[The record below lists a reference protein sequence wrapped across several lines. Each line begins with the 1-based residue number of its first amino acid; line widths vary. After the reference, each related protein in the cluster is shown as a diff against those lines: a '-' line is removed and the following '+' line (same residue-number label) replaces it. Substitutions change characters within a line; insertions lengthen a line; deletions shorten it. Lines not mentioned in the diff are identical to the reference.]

1 MFRFFKKK
9 KEIVK
14 KKDSTVSQVE
24 AFDNIEPLLQYFQ
37 EETGITFEK
46 QIDIFTNKVI
56 LFCRQRNIYSF
67 SELNKMLHSDGMIK
81 QEFIDYLTTNETYFY
96 REFSQIE
103 QCVEFAKKE
112 NRDIKILCA
121 PSATGEEPYSIAI
134 AMLEAGIS
142 ANKIHI
148 VGIDINKDA
157 LEKAKQGIY
166 KERNIRNLSLKIVEE
181 YFIKENDRY
190 CLKNSI
196 KSLVSFHLAN
206 IFDESFKN
214 LGTYDFVFSRNML
227 IYFDKKT
234 KQKAKI
240 ILESMRKSKEH
251 DVFFG
256 HADLF

>member
-1 MFRFFKKK
+1 MFSFFKKK
-9 KEIVK
+9 KEIVE
-14 KKDSTVSQVE
+14 KKDQTVSKVE
-24 AFDNIEPLLQYFQ
+24 VFDSIEPLLQYFQ

-67 SELNKMLHSDGMIK
+67 SELIKMLDSDVVIK

-96 REFSQIE
+96 REFKQIW
-103 QCVEFAKKE
+103 QCVEFAKNE
-112 NRDIKILCA
+112 NKDIKILCA

-134 AMLEAGIS
+134 AMLEAGIC

-148 VGIDINKDA
+148 TGIDINQEA
-157 LEKAKQGIY
+157 LQKAKQAIY
-166 KERNIRNLSLKIVEE
+166 KERNIRNLSSKILEK
-181 YFIKENDRY
+181 YFIKENDKY
-190 CLKNSI
+190 ILKNSI

-214 LGTYDFVFSRNML
+214 LGKYDFVFSRNML

-234 KQKAKI
+234 KHKAKV

-251 DVFFG
+251 EVFFG
-256 HADLF
+256 HADLY

>member
-1 MFRFFKKK
+1 MFSFFKKK
-9 KEIVK
+9 KDIVK
-14 KKDSTVSQVE
+14 EKELTVSHVE
-24 AFDNIEPLLQYFQ
+24 MFDNIEPILQYFQ
-37 EETGITFEK
+37 KETGITFEK
-46 QIDIFTNKVI
+46 QINIFTNKVI
-56 LFCRQRNIYSF
+56 LFCKQQDIYSF
-67 SELNKMLHSDGMIK
+67 SELMKMLKSDIIIK

-96 REFSQIE
+96 REFKQIE
-103 QCVEFAKKE
+103 QCAEFAKKE
-112 NRDIKILCA
+112 NKDIKVLCA

-148 VGIDINKDA
+148 TGIDINKEA
-157 LEKAKQGIY
+157 LQKAKEAIY
-166 KERNIRNLSLKIVEE
+166 KERNIRNLSLQILEK

-190 CLKNSI
+190 SLKNSI

-214 LGTYDFVFSRNML
+214 LGKYDFVFSRNML

-234 KQKAKI
+234 KDKAKV
-240 ILESMRKSKEH
+240 ILESMRKSKEY

-256 HADLF
+256 HADLY